1 MQELNIALV
10 AVGGMV
16 LVLGLLSESLNRTV
30 FSTPL
35 LALVLGIVLGPA
47 GLSLL
52 DPEEWGKR
60 ETILEQAARLTIAI
74 GLMGVALRLPPG
86 FPLRNWRSLCVL
98 LGLGMP
104 LMWLSSSLLAY
115 WVLDLPLMVALLL
128 GAVVCPT
135 DPIVATS
142 IVTGRVA
149 EENLSSHVRHT
160 LSAESGAND
169 GLAYP
174 IVFLPILLLTKPAG
188 QVWEHW
194 LGYTV
199 AWEVGAAVL
208 LGVGLGLGAGH
219 LLQWAEARK
228 TIEKHSFLAFTLALT
243 LFALGAAC
251 LLGTDGIL
259 AVFIA
264 GIAFDRVANA
274 SERRQEERVQ
284 EAVNQFFTL
293 PIFTLLGL
301 MVPWEQWFQWGWRG
315 LVLAVAVLALRR
327 VPFFL
332 LLKPLV
338 PQLRSYKDAF
348 FVAWFGPIGVA
359 ALFYAMLAVRYTEN
373 EVVWSMGSLL
383 VCASL
388 VTHGMTAAPLTK
400 LYGRYRDRE
409 EA

>member
-1 MQELNIALV
+1 MHELDIALV

-16 LVLGLLSESLNRTV
+16 LVLGLLSESLNRTI

-35 LALVLGIVLGPA
+35 LAFVLGIVLGPA
-47 GLSLL
+47 GLGLL
-52 DPEEWGKR
+52 DPKGWGDR
-60 ETILEQAARLTIAI
+60 ATILEQAARLTLVI

-86 FPLRNWRSLCVL
+86 FPHRNWPSLCVL

-149 EENLSSHVRHT
+149 EENLSGHVRHT
-160 LSAESGAND
+160 LSAESGFND

-174 IVFLPILLLTKPAG
+174 IVFLPILFLTKPAG
-188 QVWEHW
+188 QVWQHW
-194 LGYTV
+194 LGRTV
-199 AWEVGAAVL
+199 VWEAGAAVL
-208 LGVGLGLGAGH
+208 LGVVLGLGAGH
-219 LLQWAEARK
+219 ILKWAEARR
-228 TIEKHSFLAFTLALT
+228 TIDQHSFLAFTLALT
-243 LFALGAAC
+243 LFALGAAT

-274 SERRQEERVQ
+274 SERRLEERVQ

-301 MVPWEQWFQWGWRG
+301 MLPWEQWFQWGWRD
-315 LVLAVAVLALRR
+315 LVFALAVLAFRR
-327 VPFFL
+327 VPFVL
-332 LLKPLV
+332 VLKPLV
-338 PQLRSYKDAF
+338 PQLRDYKDAL

-359 ALFYAMLAVRYTEN
+359 ALFYAMLAVRYTGN
-373 EVVWSMGSLL
+373 EVVWNMGSLL

-388 VTHGMTAAPLTK
+388 VTHGMTAAPMTK
-400 LYGRYRDRE
+400 LYGRHRDR
-409 EA
+409 